1 MALLRKILRRSGIIN
16 QLAAVDKDIQT
27 SLGHLYKSPRVNHTV
42 QAVKSGEKIT
52 VGGVRMM
59 NVQNR
64 KFRGVLLLVV
74 MMLVM
79 MVMAG
84 CGGGNNAAPSAEPA
98 AAASTEPAANA
109 ATAEPSAEP
118 VTVKLQLKWVPQAQ
132 FAGYFVAQ
140 EKGYYAEEGLKVE
153 ILPGGP
159 DIVPEQQVAGG
170 SADIGVDWVASLL
183 TSQEQEMPLV
193 QIAQI
198 FQKSG
203 LVLVSKKDAGISTP
217 ADLKGKKVG
226 NWMGGNE
233 FEILALFDKYKLDP
247 NKDLNFTKQGF
258 TMDQFL
264 GGEIDAASAM
274 TYNEYQVVLESGIP
288 AADLNVIDMNDEGV
302 AMLEDNLFA
311 NKEWLADNKET
322 AAKFV
327 RASLKGWKDAIADPE
342 AAVDAVMKLAEAGST
357 TKEHQLT
364 MMNEVAKL
372 ILPEG
377 FGESKMGYTD
387 AAAFQQT
394 ADIAL
399 KFGVIKT
406 PSKVDEAYTNEIVE
420 MAGK

>member
-1 MALLRKILRRSGIIN
+1 MKGNKGKVHSGLLMAVMIMAISLL
-16 QLAAVDKDIQT
+16 
-27 SLGHLYKSPRVNHTV
+27 
-42 QAVKSGEKIT
+42 
-52 VGGVRMM
+52 
-59 NVQNR
+59 
-64 KFRGVLLLVV
+64 
-74 MMLVM
+74 
-79 MVMAG
+79 AG
-84 CGGGNNAAPSAEPA
+84 CGGNNNNNAPAAEATAGTGASASPAIAAAAEPA
-98 AAASTEPAANA
+98 
-109 ATAEPSAEP
+109 AEP

-132 FAGYFVAQ
+132 FAGYFLAQ
-140 EKGYYAEEGLKVE
+140 DKGYYAEEGLNVE

-198 FQKSG
+198 YQKSG
-203 LVLVSKKDAGISTP
+203 LVLVSKKEAGISGG

-233 FEILALFDKYKLDP
+233 FEILALFDKYKLDS

-274 TYNEYQVVLESGIP
+274 TYNEYQVVLESGIK
-288 AADLNVIDMNDEGV
+288 AEELNVIDMNDEGV

-342 AAVDAVMKLAEAGST
+342 AAVDSVMKLAEEGST
-357 TKEHQLT
+357 SREHQLT
-364 MMNEVAKL
+364 MMTEVAKL
-372 ILPEG
+372 IQPEG
-377 FGESKMGYTD
+377 FDVSKLGYTD

-399 KFGVIKT
+399 KFGVIKEAAN
-406 PSKVDEAYTNEIVE
+406 VEEAYTNEIVE
-420 MAGK
+420 MAAK

>member
-1 MALLRKILRRSGIIN
+1 MMRGQQGKLRGGLWVASFLMLMALL
-16 QLAAVDKDIQT
+16 
-27 SLGHLYKSPRVNHTV
+27 
-42 QAVKSGEKIT
+42 
-52 VGGVRMM
+52 
-59 NVQNR
+59 
-64 KFRGVLLLVV
+64 
-74 MMLVM
+74 
-79 MVMAG
+79 AG
-84 CGGGNNAAPSAEPA
+84 CGGNNAANTPAAEATGGNAASAPEPAASAEPG
-98 AAASTEPAANA
+98 
-109 ATAEPSAEP
+109 AEP

-132 FAGYFVAQ
+132 FAGYFLAQ
-140 EKGYYAEEGLKVE
+140 DKGYYAAEGLKVE

-203 LVLVSKKDAGISTP
+203 LVLVSKKEAGITTP

-233 FEILALFDKYKLDP
+233 FEILALLDKYKLDSG
-247 NKDLNFTKQGF
+247 KDLNFTKQGF

-264 GGEIDAASAM
+264 GGELDAASAM
-274 TYNEYQVVLESGIP
+274 TYNEYQVVLESGIK
-288 AADLNVIDMNDEGV
+288 AEELSVIDMNDEGV

-311 NKEWLADNKET
+311 NKEWLEANKET

-327 RASLKGWKDAIADPE
+327 RASLKGWADAIADPE
-342 AAVDAVMKLAEAGST
+342 AAVDSVMKLAEEGST
-357 TKEHQLT
+357 TREHQLT
-364 MMNEVAKL
+364 MMTEVAKL
-372 ILPEG
+372 IQPEG
-377 FGESKMGYTD
+377 FDASKLGYTD

-406 PSKVDEAYTNEIVE
+406 AADMNTAYTNEIVE
-420 MAGK
+420 MAAK

>member
-1 MALLRKILRRSGIIN
+1 MMKGKQGKYRGGLW
-16 QLAAVDKDIQT
+16 LAAVLMLI
-27 SLGHLYKSPRVNHTV
+27 SLL
-42 QAVKSGEKIT
+42 
-52 VGGVRMM
+52 
-59 NVQNR
+59 
-64 KFRGVLLLVV
+64 
-74 MMLVM
+74 
-79 MVMAG
+79 AG
-84 CGGGNNAAPSAEPA
+84 CGGNNNASPSAAEATAGNA
-98 AAASTEPAANA
+98 AAASPEAAATTEPAAEA
-109 ATAEPSAEP
+109 

-132 FAGYFVAQ
+132 FAGYFLAQ
-140 EKGYYAEEGLKVE
+140 DKGYYAAEGLKVE

-203 LVLVSKKDAGISTP
+203 LVLVSKKEAGITTP
-217 ADLKGKKVG
+217 GELKGKKVG

-233 FEILALFDKYKLDP
+233 FEILALFDKYKLDSG
-247 NKDLNFTKQGF
+247 KDLNFTKQGF

-264 GGEIDAASAM
+264 GGELDAASAM
-274 TYNEYQVVLESGIP
+274 TYNEYQVVLESGIK
-288 AADLNVIDMNDEGV
+288 AEDLSVIDMNDEGV

-311 NKEWLADNKET
+311 NKEWLEGNKET

-327 RASLKGWKDAIADPE
+327 RASLKGWADAIADPE
-342 AAVDAVMKLAEAGST
+342 AAVDSVMKLAEAGST
-357 TKEHQLT
+357 TREHQLT
-364 MMNEVAKL
+364 MMTEVAKL
-372 ILPEG
+372 IQPEG
-377 FGESKMGYTD
+377 FDAAKLGYTD

-406 PSKVDEAYTNEIVE
+406 ASKVEGAYTNEIVE
-420 MAGK
+420 MAAK

>member
-1 MALLRKILRRSGIIN
+1 MIMILSLL
-16 QLAAVDKDIQT
+16 
-27 SLGHLYKSPRVNHTV
+27 
-42 QAVKSGEKIT
+42 
-52 VGGVRMM
+52 
-59 NVQNR
+59 
-64 KFRGVLLLVV
+64 
-74 MMLVM
+74 
-79 MVMAG
+79 AG
-84 CGGGNNAAPSAEPA
+84 CGGGNNTNAPAAGANGAAEASASPEAGAPAAPA
-98 AAASTEPAANA
+98 
-109 ATAEPSAEP
+109 AEP

-132 FAGYFVAQ
+132 FAGYFLAQ
-140 EKGYYAEEGLKVE
+140 DKGYYAEEGLNVE

-198 FQKSG
+198 YQKSG
-203 LVLVSKKDAGISTP
+203 LVLVSKKDAGINGP

-233 FEILALFDKYKLDP
+233 FELLALFDKYGLDS

-274 TYNEYQVVLESGIP
+274 TYNEYQVVLESGIK
-288 AADLNVIDMNDEGV
+288 AEELNVIDMNNEGV

-311 NKEWLADNKET
+311 NSEWLEDNKET

-342 AAVDAVMKLAEAGST
+342 AAVDSVMKLAEEGST
-357 TKEHQLT
+357 TREHQLT
-364 MMNEVAKL
+364 MMTEVAKL
-372 ILPEG
+372 IQPEG
-377 FGESKMGYTD
+377 FDIARLGYTD

-399 KFGVIKT
+399 KFGVIKEAADV
-406 PSKVDEAYTNEIVE
+406 SAAYTNEIVE
-420 MAGK
+420 MAAQ